1 MYDELDFYL
10 GRRLKN
16 WAAEHPLPADGR
28 ERLLAAAAGDG
39 EIDRRPVSDLNL
51 LDHLLAS
58 PICLPIQREGFQ
70 AFLTQS
76 HVWQFR
82 LATSMHSAA

>member
-16 WAAEHPLPADGR
+16 WAAEHYLPMDGR
-28 ERLLAAAAGDG
+28 QQLLKAATG
-39 EIDRRPVSDLNL
+39 EEQIEQRPFYDLNL
-51 LDHLLAS
+51 MDQLLSS
-58 PICLPIQREGFQ
+58 PNCLPIHREGFQ

-82 LATSMHSAA
+82 LATSPHLAT